1 MAKSISVVILAVV
14 ILAARALSSLVAV
27 GCRFSPSNSDDVS
40 QVPVTDA
47 GTINASYHLSF
58 SPDPTSHQQY
68 PSIGLGEL
76 PGYTGW
82 ARPSYTDAP
91 LYQIEYITPGPHLA
105 QNIITLIVQC
115 QSPRCSTHN
124 WAQFYVRMYGPSILT
139 GKVTSINGGRYRIEF
154 LPRDVGKYW
163 VEVVLTF
170 SNGEDIGN
178 FPISENEAL
187 LKSSDPAYEGH
198 LLPGFPFAI
207 EVASDGSASPHINRH
222 CGADD
227 LRIESLDDG
236 LRVAS
241 WKVVDKVNSMNYG
254 RSRNKIVDLAGYQD
268 GRNSLGI
275 WADYQPTNCDL
286 IRVPFTPVINRC
298 VKNLLQG
305 KTLHFV
311 FIGDSVMRLQIDMMI
326 GWAHSP
332 LVKVTRIATNGGI
345 SKMLHNVTSSLEELN
360 LEQEDVVILF
370 NSGLHDIGAFCRHRI
385 ETSGPRY
392 LSDPSKDACID
403 EYQENLTNLVHFISS
418 MPARVKIF
426 QTTSAGWMKWGNYG
440 PGWSPG
446 QPQAFTTSPHMVD
459 AFNNVALRVLDS
471 YDGFDIVDGYWLT
484 LARPDN
490 RQVDKSNAVG
500 KHLVH
505 PGLEVL
511 QAMVRTWMTLVLSRL
526 GCEIS

>member
-1 MAKSISVVILAVV
+1 MAKSTSVVMLAVV

-27 GCRFSPSNSDDVS
+27 GCRFSAMNFDNVS
-40 QVPVTDA
+40 QLPVTDEE
-47 GTINASYHLSF
+47 TINASFNTSL
-58 SPDPTSHQQY
+58 SPDPMSHQLY

-91 LYQIEYITPGPHLA
+91 FYQIEYLTPGPRLA
-105 QNIITLIVQC
+105 QNIFTLIVQC

-139 GKVTSINGGRYRIEF
+139 GKVTSINRGRYRIEF

-170 SNGEDIGN
+170 SNGEDVGN
-178 FPISENEAL
+178 FPITENEAIR
-187 LKSSDPAYEGH
+187 KSSDPAYEGY

-207 EVASDGSASPHINRH
+207 EVAGYGFASPHMNRL

-241 WKVVDKVNSMNYG
+241 WKVLDKVNSMNYG
-254 RSRNKIVDLAGYQD
+254 RSRNKVVDLAGYQD

-275 WADYQPTNCDL
+275 WADYQPTNCNL
-286 IRVPFTPVINRC
+286 IPIPFKPMISGC
-298 VKNLLQG
+298 VKNRFQG
-305 KTLHFV
+305 KPLHFV
-311 FIGDSVMRLQIDMMI
+311 FIGDSVMRLQVDIMI
-326 GWAHSP
+326 GWTHSP
-332 LVKVTRIATNGGI
+332 SVKVTRIATNGGLN
-345 SKMLHNVTSSLEELN
+345 KMLHNVTASLEELN
-360 LEQEDVVILF
+360 LEQEYVVILF
-370 NSGLHDIGAFCRHRI
+370 NSGLHDIGAFCRHRV
-385 ETSGPRY
+385 ETSVPGH
-392 LSDPSKDACID
+392 LTDPSKDACID
-403 EYQENLTNLVHFISS
+403 QYEETLTVLVHYISS

-440 PGWSPG
+440 PGWNPG
-446 QPQAFTTSPHMVD
+446 RPQGFTTSPHMVD
-459 AFNNVALRVLDS
+459 AFNNVALRVLDG
-471 YDGFDIVDGYWLT
+471 YDGFDIVDGYWLS

-490 RQVDKSNAVG
+490 RQVDKANAVG

-511 QAMVRTWMTLVLSRL
+511 QAMVRTWMTVALSRL
-526 GCEIS
+526 GCEIR